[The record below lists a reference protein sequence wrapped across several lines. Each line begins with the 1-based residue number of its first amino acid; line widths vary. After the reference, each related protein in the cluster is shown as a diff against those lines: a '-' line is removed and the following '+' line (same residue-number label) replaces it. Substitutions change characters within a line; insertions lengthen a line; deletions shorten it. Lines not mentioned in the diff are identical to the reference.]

1 MTDCRPTAVLT
12 TPALAEAIA
21 GISGAV
27 GVGVSGGRDSMALLH
42 AAVQYGRQMG
52 VAIHALHV
60 HHGLMPQAQ
69 AWVEFLQNQCQQW
82 GVPLAVH
89 YLQGKPAAAQSIE
102 EWARDGRYQALR
114 TMALERHCGGILLAH
129 HQADLAETFLLQA
142 LRGAGP
148 RGLAA
153 MPERALRHGLLWLRP
168 WLHSCRT
175 EIDQYCQTFDIPYI
189 EDPSNTDTR
198 FARNRLRHEVVPALM
213 QQFPQAQ
220 GALARSAQACASAQ
234 AALAELA
241 QMDRAA
247 CLSPDQ
253 DTEQGALAVPAL
265 LALSRAR
272 LYNLLSHWLRDGLPQ
287 RWPSGLL
294 DELMGRL
301 RLGACFRLPIV
312 LGYELRCYRDV
323 LTLQVVVSSL
333 PPLVDAIAEADA
345 IFTVRGYG
353 CYPCAQSGGY
363 WWVRPPQPDEL
374 ALPCLESVLLEQG
387 LQWAVRRRL
396 GTDRFAKAP
405 RSAARSL
412 KKAYQEAGV
421 PQWERSG
428 PYLADAQGRLLYAP
442 ALGLNAQWAQIAKFI
457 QAPQIGLAI
466 EWLKNGEKRDKDAL

>member
-1 MTDCRPTAVLT
+1 MTDCRPTAVST

-27 GVGVSGGRDSMALLH
+27 AVAVSGGRDSMALLH
-42 AAVQYGRQMG
+42 AAVQYGRQTG
-52 VAIHALHV
+52 VVIHALHV

-69 AWVEFLQNQCQQW
+69 AWVEFLQTQCQQW
-82 GVPLAVH
+82 GVSLAVH
-89 YLQGKPAAAQSIE
+89 YLQGQPAAAQSIE

-114 TMALERHCGGILLAH
+114 MMALERHCGGILLAH

-153 MPERALRHGLLWLRP
+153 MPERALRQGLLWLRP
-168 WLHSCRT
+168 WLHSRRA
-175 EIDQYCQTFDIPYI
+175 EIDQYCQTFDVPYI

-247 CLSPDQ
+247 CLSLDLG
-253 DTEQGALAVPAL
+253 TEQGALAVPAL

-272 LYNLLSHWLRDGLPQ
+272 LYNLLSHWLREGLPQ

-301 RLGACFRLPIV
+301 RLGACFRLPIGH
-312 LGYELRCYRDV
+312 GYELRCYRDV
-323 LTLQVVVSSL
+323 LSLQGVSNAK
-333 PPLVDAIAEADA
+333 PWGGAAAEPVE

-353 CYPCAQSGGY
+353 RYPCTQWGGY

-374 ALPCLESVLLEQG
+374 ALSCLESVWLEQG
-387 LQWAVRRRL
+387 LQWTVRGRL
-396 GTDRFAKAP
+396 ASDRFAKAP
-405 RSAARSL
+405 RSAVRSL

-457 QAPQIGLAI
+457 QVPQIGLAI
-466 EWLKNGEKRDKDAL
+466 EWRKEYD